1 MYDRGAWFL
10 KVIMLSS
17 CALWCLPSVKQQKN
31 DFHFS
36 FRSMNTK
43 TIVRLGFCDITITK
57 AAVRVIN
64 HVLDY
69 SGYHRKPHPIVLYNP
84 SVWSVHAKLV
94 RTTRPTPN
102 WSAVIPSHRYM
113 ASGSPLVYRMCVA
126 KNDAVSVA
134 FPLKLVIS
142 LSFHLFKLTEFGT
155 VPVSL

>member
-113 ASGSPLVYRMCVA
+113 ASGSPFSIQNVCRQKWRRLRCF
-126 KNDAVSVA
+126 S
-134 FPLKLVIS
+134 LKIS
-142 LSFHLFKLTEFGT
+142 NFSFLSFI
-155 VPVSL
+155 